1 MPDGPPDAPSSTA
14 HDAATRRGFRWL
26 AAFAA
31 VGLLQVAFLAI
42 VEIDRT
48 VRHRQ
53 AIAALEADLAAARA
67 EVEALRA
74 IADRADDEGFREG
87 LARRQGFMDP
97 DEARIVILDPTTAL
111 RRPTA
116 SASDAASDPDGSTA
130 PSEPADPPDAP

>member
-1 MPDGPPDAPSSTA
+1 MADGPPDAPSSTA

-26 AAFAA
+26 AAFAV
-31 VGLLQVAFLAI
+31 VGLVQVAFLAI

-48 VRHRQ
+48 ARHRQ

-97 DEARIVILDPTTAL
+97 DEVRIVIAEPSRGL
-111 RRPTA
+111 RTPAT
-116 SASDAASDPDGSTA
+116 SPSDATPT
-130 PSEPADPPDAP
+130 PDPPTEPTDAP